1 MIRLQDAD
9 SDDFDYLP
17 ARMINEYSYCP
28 RLFFLE
34 HIEGLFVHNADT
46 IEGASRHAR
55 VDAKTD
61 ELPSAKTTSDHESI
75 HARSVTLS
83 SDTHGILAKLDL
95 VEVEGAIATPVDYKR
110 GSPRKLPDGSL
121 TGWDPERIQLCVQA
135 LVLREHGF
143 QCDEGIL
150 FFWETRQRVRIA
162 FDDELVALTLETIR
176 GARELVAHRTMPPP
190 LVDSPKCPRCSLV
203 SICLPNE
210 TVRCSRTADPP
221 SRPWKQGMLFDL
233 GPQFAFSPVD
243 DESPNE
249 KPIRQLVSSRDE
261 RKPVYLNTQG
271 LSIGISGQV
280 LVVKEKDKKIQE
292 IRLKDI
298 SQVNLFGAIQV
309 STQAIQ
315 ALLGAEIPLVYFS
328 FGGWFHGMTQP
339 VGLKNIMWRREQ
351 FRMADRPAFC
361 VGLARELVAGKIRN
375 QRTMLQRNHIE
386 PPANTLRFLRSM
398 IWEAERTTDLQTLL
412 GVEGVAARAY
422 FAEFGGM
429 LKVSRTK
436 PSSSSTSISSAAANA
451 SPEAAELDEAEREAS
466 ESISDE
472 SAERG
477 SDNEASLGEFPEEL
491 SLATRA
497 ASASGFTF
505 DFMRRNRRPPRDPVN
520 ALLSL
525 GYGLL
530 SKDLTILCASVG
542 LDPFLGFYH
551 QPRFGRP
558 SLALDM
564 MEPFRPLIVDS
575 AVLSA
580 INQRMITLDDF
591 ISAGDAVAL
600 TPRGR
605 KNFYLAYEQRM
616 DQLVTHPMFG
626 YRVSYRRLMEIQIR
640 LLARLLMGEIRRYP
654 VFVTR

>member
-9 SDDFDYLP
+9 SDELDYLP
-17 ARMINEYSYCP
+17 ARMINEFSYCP

-34 HIEGLFVHNADT
+34 HVEGLFAHNADT
-46 IEGASRHAR
+46 VEGASRHAR

-61 ELPSAKTTSDHESI
+61 ELPSANANSDHEPI

-95 VEVEGAIATPVDYKR
+95 VEVEGSIATPVDYKR

-143 QCDEGIL
+143 QCDEGVL

-162 FDDELVALTLETIR
+162 FDDELVALTLDTIR
-176 GARELVAHRTMPPP
+176 GARELVTKRTMPPP

-210 TVRCSRTADPP
+210 TARCARTVDPP
-221 SRPWKQGMLFDL
+221 SRPWKQGLLFDL

-243 DESPNE
+243 EENPNE

-261 RKPVYLNTQG
+261 CKPVYLNTQG

-351 FRMADRPAFC
+351 FRMADRPQFC

-398 IWEAERTTDLQTLL
+398 IWEAERTNDLQTLL
-412 GVEGVAARAY
+412 GVEGIAARAY

-436 PSSSSTSISSAAANA
+436 SSNSNAPATPSTS
-451 SPEAAELDEAEREAS
+451 SPSPDDAELDELGREAS
-466 ESISDE
+466 ESNGEEPSE
-472 SAERG
+472 NASM
-477 SDNEASLGEFPEEL
+477 NEASIPQLPEEL

-497 ASASGFTF
+497 ANASGFTF

-600 TPRGR
+600 TPKGR